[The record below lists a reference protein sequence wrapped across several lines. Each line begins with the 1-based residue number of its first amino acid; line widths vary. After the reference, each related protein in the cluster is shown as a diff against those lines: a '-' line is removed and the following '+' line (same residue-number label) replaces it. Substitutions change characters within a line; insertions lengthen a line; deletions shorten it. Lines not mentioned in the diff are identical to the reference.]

1 MSLEARI
8 ARLEATEAVRRT
20 FNRYLWFL
28 DGGKFDDL
36 LAVFAVDATM
46 EAMNYP
52 PGTGGTLRFD
62 GRDAIA
68 EIYRPLRAGGFRH
81 NSTNTSI
88 AVADDALGASL
99 TSYFLTAGP
108 NAIQGGVYEGTL
120 VRARAVLGAGTILT
134 RSTPVY
140 DIVRGEVY
148 RATVETPLEIP
159 ENAVVVP
166 GSRAI
171 ARGKAAEWNLSLY
184 TPVIVKYR
192 DEKTDKALELEE
204 LLR

>member
-28 DGGKFDDL
+28 DGGKVDDL

-68 EIYRPLRAGGFRH
+68 EIYRPLRAGAFRH

-88 AVADDALGASL
+88 AVADDALTASL
-99 TSYFLTAGP
+99 TSYFLTASP
-108 NAIQGGVYEGTL
+108 NGIQGGVYEGTL
-120 VRARAVLGAGTILT
+120 RAVSADPAGIWEIVSWRVSSQWGWNVAGDPATYTNPLHAFTLGDGRPAAG
-134 RSTPVY
+134 
-140 DIVRGEVY
+140 
-148 RATVETPLEIP
+148 
-159 ENAVVVP
+159 
-166 GSRAI
+166 
-171 ARGKAAEWNLSLY
+171 
-184 TPVIVKYR
+184 
-192 DEKTDKALELEE
+192 
-204 LLR
+204 